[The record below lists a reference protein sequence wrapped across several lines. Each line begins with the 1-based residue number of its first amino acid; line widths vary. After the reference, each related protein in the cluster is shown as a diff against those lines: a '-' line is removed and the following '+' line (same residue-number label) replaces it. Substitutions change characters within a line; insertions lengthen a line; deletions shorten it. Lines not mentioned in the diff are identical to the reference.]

1 MKRIVFPALIV
12 LGLMAGP
19 GQAAEVAFRGAMH
32 LSGHRQIETEQGE
45 NAIAFG
51 AFMKIDWE
59 QLARSHFKAY
69 PLADLTKAQI
79 EELAL
84 ESVFGNASVDFLAP
98 VPEAYRNASFLFLS
112 RDGSRALDVKAL
124 KGTVRYEFNRQ
135 MTGISRVVFYGSVIG
150 VPWPNNV
157 TSGGFVAMLADG
169 QELSRE
175 RIVSRTVPRL
185 DAVNPYE
192 KLTIKQRIRY
202 RFTGAEA
209 SYLFLQYGA
218 DTACDYGCCVFAYLL
233 FREDPETRA
242 LTQLRSSQYECDV

>member
-112 RDGSRALDVKAL
+112 RVRVARARCQ
-124 KGTVRYEFNRQ
+124 G
-135 MTGISRVVFYGSVIG
+135 
-150 VPWPNNV
+150 P
-157 TSGGFVAMLADG
+157 
-169 QELSRE
+169 E
-175 RIVSRTVPRL
+175 RHRPV
-185 DAVNPYE
+185 
-192 KLTIKQRIRY
+192 
-202 RFTGAEA
+202 
-209 SYLFLQYGA
+209 
-218 DTACDYGCCVFAYLL
+218 
-233 FREDPETRA
+233 
-242 LTQLRSSQYECDV
+242 